1 MSTSIYSNPLVE
13 RYASERMAALFSPQ
27 TRYGTWRQ
35 LWIAL
40 AEAEKELGLPITK
53 TQIDEL
59 KKYGDTINFSAARK
73 IEKEVR
79 HDVMAHVL
87 AYGRQAKKAAGI
99 IHLGATSCYVTDNA
113 DLIIFRDAL
122 RLVCD
127 RLTDVLRSLTSFT
140 MKERARPTLGFTH
153 LQPAQ
158 ITTVGKRAAL
168 WLQDFQLDFD
178 NLQVMLSQLK
188 FRGVKGTTGTQGS
201 FLELFKGDHTMV
213 KKLDTLVAKKCGF
226 KESYAVCGQ
235 TYPRKVDADILHC
248 LTGIALSVSK
258 MTNDIRY
265 LQSIGEIEEPF
276 GRKQIGSSAMAYKR
290 NPMRCERADSLARL
304 ILSLASSPQM
314 TAATQFLERTLDD
327 SANRR
332 IVLPEAF
339 LATDAILTIVNNV
352 AAGLVVYPKVIE
364 KRLGENLPFLATEAV
379 IMLAVSKGR
388 SRQVVHERIRI
399 HSMETVKQI
408 RNGGCNDLLDRLA
421 GDTAVGLTKAE
432 IMQELDPLRF
442 AGRAPQQTEEYIK
455 DVIRPLLR
463 KYKRYFPV
471 DKTTVKY

>member
-1 MSTSIYSNPLVE
+1 MSQ
-13 RYASERMAALFSPQ
+13 LFSPQ
-27 TRYGTWRQ
+27 TRYSTWRQ

-40 AEAEKELGLPITK
+40 AESEQELGLSITK
-53 TQIDEL
+53 AQISEL
-59 KKYGDTINFSAARK
+59 KKYADTINFATARK

-87 AYGRQAKKAAGI
+87 AYGKQAKKAAGV

-113 DLIIFRDAL
+113 DLIIYRDAL
-122 RLVCD
+122 RLISD
-127 RLTDVLRSLTSFT
+127 RVTDVMRSLASFA

-158 ITTVGKRAAL
+158 VTTVGKRAAL
-168 WLQDFQLDFD
+168 WLQDFQLDLD
-178 NLQVMLSQLK
+178 NLQCMLKQLK

-201 FLELFKGDHTMV
+201 FLELFHGSHSQV
-213 KKLDTLVAKKCGF
+213 KKLDKLVAKKCGF
-226 KESYAVCGQ
+226 TESYAVCGQ

-248 LTGIALSVSK
+248 LVSIALSVSK

-276 GRKQIGSSAMAYKR
+276 GKKQIGSSAMAYKR

-304 ILSLASSPQM
+304 ILSLATSPQM

-332 IVLPEAF
+332 IAIPEAF
-339 LATDAILTIVNNV
+339 LAADAILTIVNSV
-352 AAGLVVYPKVIE
+352 AAGLVVYPKVIQ
-364 KRLGENLPFLATEAV
+364 KRLDDNLPLMATEAV
-379 IMLAVSKGR
+379 IMLAVSRGGN
-388 SRQVVHERIRI
+388 RQDIHERIRT
-399 HSMETVKQI
+399 HSMEAVKQI
-408 RNGGCNDLLDRLA
+408 RNGGKNDLLDRMA
-421 GDTAVGLTKAE
+421 EDAAIGLTKAE
-432 IMQELDPLRF
+432 IMNELDPLRF

-455 DVIRPLLR
+455 EEVRPLLR
-463 KYKRYFPV
+463 KYRRYFPV
-471 DKTTVKY
+471 DKATVKY